1 MTQNVIDIE
10 KGSVFIIDLSTL
22 SVWRSM
28 CERGFIGQ
36 SDCYGVGHVLDKGI
50 AESDGEA
57 YTVIVL
63 RSLRHPC
70 FVSTLETRVNRLRYG
85 ELFPH
90 YYGLTFDQGKRVG
103 SLIPS
108 PCFMSFDKAIQLYGM
123 LTKPGSVDPL
133 TEALKYSGNY
143 ATSDMPKYVS
153 GVTLEA

>member
-1 MTQNVIDIE
+1 MTQNVVDIE
-10 KGSVFIIDLSTL
+10 RGSILIIDLSTL

-36 SDCYGVGHVLDKGI
+36 SDCYGVGHVMDKGI

-90 YYGLTFDQGKRVG
+90 YYGLTFDQGKRIG
-103 SLIPS
+103 SLIAA

-133 TEALKYSGNY
+133 TEALKHSQECAISAMPSRLTF
-143 ATSDMPKYVS
+143 ATK
-153 GVTLEA
+153 EA